1 VRGER
6 SGVRAHRPRKGVEAA
21 RRACAE
27 PSVGFP
33 WFAMTREESEPQDPN
48 TKRCH
53 RAAAAIL
60 VVFLGLLLHSAWR
73 VGPTYDEHYYIA
85 SGHAYWED
93 GDFALNREHPPLLKL
108 VMAVPLRLYDDV
120 VISDRWAD
128 QISYPRT
135 FFYEQNVEHVDRN
148 LFVARVPMCL
158 LTTLCALLVYLAASK
173 LWGPKA
179 GLIGL
184 ALFAFNPS
192 VLAHGPLAA
201 LDAGVS
207 LFFFA
212 AALAFLALL
221 ERPSAFRALIAG
233 IAFGLANL
241 AKFTSLTLVPIMG
254 AVAALQCWRERSLA
268 PARWTLLAWFGG
280 LTIFAAG
287 YGFEAK
293 SINEAWG
300 EPQYVADLGPRDYA
314 DIDLDWLADRG
325 EFHGLTEHHVQRI
338 RRAQDEKT
346 RTPLFIA
353 IERLWK
359 EALADPDPYV
369 ATAAMQTLG
378 ELKIAESDVRKHVFG
393 ILLRTERRLDDE
405 RRLDIL
411 ADLAG
416 RRYPDF
422 VAWEEWYKA
431 HRYESWNRKIF
442 TQHWIDALT
451 RGIVGDAVPIP
462 LLSAW
467 KGIDY
472 QLEHGKSG
480 HTTYYKGRTL
490 QPGRDFE
497 DGNPY
502 PEYYTV
508 VMGVKNPLPWIVLV
522 VVGIV
527 LSFKPRERWGLLQIA
542 ILLGAPLA
550 LFALF
555 SKGNALMGVKYLL
568 PLFPFLCLFGARCFL
583 SWPRVTTALTVLSA
597 LLALSSHPHEL
608 MYYNSLVGGSRGG
621 PELTV
626 VGDDWG
632 QGARTLG
639 RWVRDNQDLIDE
651 AGGIYA
657 RPYMAADPEAFGLE
671 RAKPITGRPQ
681 GIIAVHATSYY
692 RDPIPGQTD
701 KRFYAWLDEYEPFL
715 VLDRSVYLYDTRGG
729 APGRDP
735 RAE

>member
-1 VRGER
+1 
-6 SGVRAHRPRKGVEAA
+6 
-21 RRACAE
+21 
-27 PSVGFP
+27 
-33 WFAMTREESEPQDPN
+33 MTREESEPQDPN
-48 TKRCH
+48 PHVKRCH
-53 RAAAAIL
+53 RAAAVIL
-60 VVFLGLLLHSAWR
+60 AVFLGLLLHSAWR

-108 VMAVPLRLYDDV
+108 IMAAPLRLYDDV

-128 QISYPRT
+128 QISFPRT
-135 FFYEQNVEHVDRN
+135 FFYEQNAEHVDRN
-148 LFVARVPMCL
+148 LFVARLPMCL
-158 LTTLCALLVYLAASK
+158 LTTLCALLVYLAGSK

-207 LFFFA
+207 CFFFA

-221 ERPSAFRALIAG
+221 ERPSAFRAVIAG
-233 IAFGLANL
+233 VAFGLANL

-268 PARWTLLAWFGG
+268 PARWTLLAWLGG
-280 LTIFAAG
+280 LTVFAAG

-378 ELKIAESDVRKHVFG
+378 ELKIGESDVRKHVFG

-422 VAWEEWYKA
+422 VAWEQWYKA

-497 DGNPY
+497 DGNPS
-502 PEYYTV
+502 PEYYTG

-568 PLFPFLCLFGARCFL
+568 PIFPFAALWIAAAVHA
-583 SWPRVTTALTVLSA
+583 WPRLAA
-597 LLALSSHPHEL
+597 GLALVAVMESAFLLPEPAPSFPNEL
-608 MYYNSLVGGSRGG
+608 MYYNVLAGGPVGGPSI
-621 PELTV
+621 TV

-632 QGARTLG
+632 QDAPAVGQFLERYRG
-639 RWVRDNQDLIDE
+639 PISD
-651 AGGIYA
+651 AGGLYYD
-657 RPYMAADPEAFGLE
+657 PYTRAELSGIGLAGVRRAFEQPRGIVAVNAVDYFRQRE
-671 RAKPITGRPQ
+671 R
-681 GIIAVHATSYY
+681 
-692 RDPIPGQTD
+692 
-701 KRFYAWLDEYEPFL
+701 YAWLRDFEPFL
-715 VLDRSVYLYDTRGG
+715 RIGWSVYVFDTREA
-729 APGRDP
+729 APGGNPLPEWEAGSDS
-735 RAE
+735 

>member
-1 VRGER
+1 MQHEDDQ
-6 SGVRAHRPRKGVEAA
+6 SGAPD
-21 RRACAE
+21 
-27 PSVGFP
+27 
-33 WFAMTREESEPQDPN
+33 PQS
-48 TKRCH
+48 KRCQ
-53 RAAAAIL
+53 RVAALIL
-60 VVFLGLLLHSAWR
+60 ALMLGLLLHSAWR

-108 VMAVPLRLYDDV
+108 IMAAPLRLYDDV
-120 VISDRWAD
+120 VISDRWSD

-135 FFYEQNVEHVDRN
+135 FFYEQNAEHVDRN

-158 LTTLCALLVYLAASK
+158 LSVLSALLVYLAATK
-173 LWGPKA
+173 LWGPRA

-184 ALFAFNPS
+184 ALFAFNPN

-207 LFFFA
+207 FFFFA
-212 AALAFLALL
+212 AVLAYLALL
-221 ERPSAFRALIAG
+221 ERPSAKRTAIAG

-241 AKFTSLTLVPIMG
+241 AKFTSLALVPIMAG
-254 AVAALQCWRERSLA
+254 VAALQCWRTKSWA
-268 PARWTLLAWFGG
+268 PARLTALTWFAG
-280 LTIFAAG
+280 LTVFAAG

-293 SINEAWG
+293 SVNEAWG
-300 EPQYVADLGPRDYA
+300 EPQYIADLGPRDYA
-314 DIDLDWLADRG
+314 TIDLDWLADRG

-338 RRAQDEKT
+338 RRAQDEKN
-346 RTPLFIA
+346 RSPLFIA
-353 IERLWK
+353 IDRLWN

-378 ELKIAESDVRKHVFG
+378 ELKIGESDVRKHVFG

-405 RRLDIL
+405 RRLEIL
-411 ADLAG
+411 ADLAD
-416 RRYPDF
+416 RSYPDF
-422 VAWEEWYKA
+422 AAWEEWYKA

-480 HTTYYKGRTL
+480 HTTYYRGRTL

-497 DGNPY
+497 DGNPF

-508 VMGVKNPLPWIVLV
+508 VLGVKNPLPWIALV
-522 VVGIV
+522 VAGIV
-527 LSFKPRERWGLLQIA
+527 LALKPRQSWGLLQIA
-542 ILLGAPLA
+542 LLLGAPLA
-550 LFALF
+550 LFVLF
-555 SKGNALMGVKYLL
+555 SKGNALMGVKYVL

-583 SWPRVTTALTVLSA
+583 AWPRVTAGLTVLSTA
-597 LLALSSHPHEL
+597 LALSSHPHEL
-608 MYYNSLVGGSRGG
+608 MYYNALIGGSTGG

-639 RWVRDNQDLIDE
+639 RWAQSNAPLIE
-651 AGGIYA
+651 SAGGLYA

-671 RAKPITGRPQ
+671 HAKPIEGHPL
-681 GIIAVHATSYY
+681 GIIAVNATSYY

-701 KRFYAWLDEYEPFL
+701 ARFYAWLDDYEPFL
-715 VLDRSVYLYDTRGG
+715 VLDRSIYLFDTRGG
-729 APGRDP
+729 PPGRDP
-735 RAE
+735 LGPQTTND

>member
-1 VRGER
+1 MAPAMPQEKPG
-6 SGVRAHRPRKGVEAA
+6 SP
-21 RRACAE
+21 E
-27 PSVGFP
+27 PS
-33 WFAMTREESEPQDPN
+33 PQA
-48 TKRCH
+48 TRCH
-53 RAAAAIL
+53 RVAALMLAL
-60 VVFLGLLLHSAWR
+60 LLGLLLHSAWR
-73 VGPTYDEHYYIA
+73 VGPTYDEHYYVA
-85 SGHAYWED
+85 SGYAYWED

-108 VMAVPLRLYDDV
+108 IMAAPLRLYDDV
-120 VISDRWAD
+120 VISERWAD
-128 QISYPRT
+128 EISFPRT
-135 FFYEQNVEHVDRN
+135 FFYEQNAAHVDRN

-158 LTTLCALLVYLAASK
+158 LTTLCALLVYLAGTK

-179 GLIGL
+179 GLVGL
-184 ALFAFNPS
+184 ALYAFNPS

-207 LFFFA
+207 CFFFA
-212 AALAFLALL
+212 AVLAFLALL
-221 ERPSAFRALIAG
+221 ERPSAWRTVVAG
-233 IAFGLANL
+233 VAFGLANL
-241 AKFTSLTLVPIMG
+241 AKFTSLTLVPIM
-254 AVAALQCWRERSLA
+254 AVVAALQCWRTRSFA

-280 LTIFAAG
+280 LTVFAAG

-314 DIDLDWLADRG
+314 EIDLDWLADRA

-338 RRAQDEKT
+338 RRARDEKN
-346 RTPLFIA
+346 RNPLFIA
-353 IERLWK
+353 IDRLWN

-422 VAWEEWYKA
+422 VAWEKWYKA

-442 TQHWIDALT
+442 TQFWIDALT

-462 LLSAW
+462 LLTAW

-480 HTTYYKGRTL
+480 HTTYFKGRTL

-497 DGNPY
+497 GGNPF

-508 VMGVKNPLPWIVLV
+508 VMGVKNPLPWLFLV
-522 VVGIV
+522 VLGIA
-527 LSFKPRERWGLLQIA
+527 LSFKPREGWGLLQIA
-542 ILLGAPLA
+542 TLLGAPLA
-550 LFALF
+550 LFVLF

-583 SWPRVTTALTVLSA
+583 LLPRVTVALT
-597 LLALSSHPHEL
+597 ALSSVVALSAHPHEL
-608 MYYNSLVGGSRGG
+608 MYYNSLVGGWRGG

-639 RWVRDNQDLIDE
+639 RWVQANAELIE
-651 AGGIYA
+651 VAGGIYA

-671 RAKPITGRPQ
+671 HAKPIEGHPQ
-681 GIIAVHATSYY
+681 GIIAVQATSYY
-692 RDPIPGQTD
+692 RDPVPGQTD
-701 KRFYAWLDEYEPFL
+701 ARFYAWLDEYEPFL
-715 VLDRSVYLYDTRGG
+715 VLDRSVYLFDTRGG
-729 APGRDP
+729 PPGRDP
-735 RAE
+735 RAD